1 MNYGVRK
8 MKTECILEDGTIHTY
23 VLCSEIKE
31 DKFVDL
37 RFMEYL
43 GVSRIY
49 SIGGIKQNN
58 PEPNKHFWRKK

>member
-1 MNYGVRK
+1 MYDRARK
-8 MKTECILEDGTIHTY
+8 IKTECVLEDGTIHTY

-43 GVSRIY
+43 GVGRIY
-49 SIGGIKQNN
+49 SLGGVKQNN
-58 PEPNKHFWRKK
+58 SKPNKHFWGKK